1 MTKKPFKFTE
11 RYYKINNKLTL
22 IDGMFDHNPF
32 YGEVAVTR
40 ASLWVL
46 SNKRMV
52 INKIHKELKRPGVSK
67 LGYGSTPED
76 VYLFILDTYLTS
88 PDKDFQVNYF
98 GKDSGYNIA
107 RYVLSNVKYHIQAYN
122 NKDDLAVSKV
132 GVIKSIV
139 SDSEE
144 FTGQSY
150 TVRASYTKGFEDN
163 HEWENWGYYLECFEY
178 LATLATSVWVGIRP
192 KLTAEQIYY
201 FFFYPVLDITEEDY
215 YKTQKM
221 NTLKHKR
228 LTEAIRQDED
238 IYEDIKKMLVE
249 LSGPVSEGNFG
260 VEQVIG
266 KDLDLGY

>member
-1 MTKKPFKFTE
+1 MKKKPYRFTE

-52 INKIHKELKRPGVSK
+52 INKIHKELKRPGVAR

-76 VYLFILDTYLTS
+76 VYLFILDTYLAS
-88 PDKDFQVNYF
+88 PEKDFQVNYF

-122 NKDDLAVSKV
+122 NKDDLAVAKV
-132 GVIKSIV
+132 GIIQSIV
-139 SDSEE
+139 PDSEE
-144 FTGQSY
+144 FTGQNF

-163 HEWENWGYYLECFEY
+163 HEWENWGYYVECFEY
-178 LATLATSVWVGIRP
+178 LAILATSVWRGVRP
-192 KLTAEQIYY
+192 KLTAEQLYY
-201 FFFYPVLDITEEDY
+201 FFFYPVLPIEEEDY
-215 YKTQKM
+215 YKQYKM
-221 NTLKHKR
+221 TALKHKR
-228 LTEAIRQDED
+228 LTTALATDPEIAGEV
-238 IYEDIKKMLVE
+238 KKMLIE
-249 LSGPVSEGNFG
+249 LSGPVARGDFD
-260 VEQVIG
+260 VERIKG
-266 KDLDLGY
+266 MELDDE